1 LNLRPPGYEHPDTRP
16 RRLKP
21 SPLTHTIPS
30 QQVHTHRDV
39 SPIPGC
45 PGYTS
50 GYTPADHSRSRGPNS
65 VSALPIH
72 LAVMLWLN
80 IYGPI
85 TGPAGDDAQS
95 LIGQLNGGRVSTGYS
110 RSASRGLSRLGRLL
124 GSGPDSVERDW
135 VSRGTGAIT
144 AGKEPLG
151 RGCGG
156 SPGRSADRSVSAAR
170 VTPTS
175 IVNSARTPGLGLG
188 PPCAPSHGCVA
199 TREVAQAVTHR
210 ET

>member
-21 SPLTHTIPS
+21 SPLTHTFPS
-30 QQVHTHRDV
+30 QQVHTYRDV

-45 PGYTS
+45 PGYTF
-50 GYTPADHSRSRGPNS
+50 GYTPTD
-65 VSALPIH
+65 
-72 LAVMLWLN
+72 
-80 IYGPI
+80 
-85 TGPAGDDAQS
+85 QS

-124 GSGPDSVERDW
+124 GSGTDSVERDW

-144 AGKEPLG
+144 AGKDPLG

-156 SPGRSADRSVSAAR
+156 SPGRSADRLVSAAR

-188 PPCAPSHGCVA
+188 PPCAPSHECVA